1 MSNKVV
7 TLITTP
13 SLPVA
18 RKIGL
23 ALVKEHLAA
32 CVNIVPKVESIFF
45 WEGKTCREHEALM
58 IVKTTLRRFEK
69 MAKRVRQMHPYS
81 VPEIIALPI
90 RKGFT
95 DYLDWIEEMTR

>member
-1 MSNKVV
+1 MSNMVV

-23 ALVKEHLAA
+23 ALVKEGLVA
-32 CVNIVPKVESIFF
+32 CVNILPKVESIFF
-45 WEGKTCREHEALM
+45 WEGKICREREALM
-58 IVKTTLRRFEK
+58 VVKTTLRRFEK
-69 MAKRVRQMHPYS
+69 MEKRVKQMHPYS

-90 RKGFT
+90 RKGSA
-95 DYLDWIEEMTR
+95 DYLDWIQDMTR